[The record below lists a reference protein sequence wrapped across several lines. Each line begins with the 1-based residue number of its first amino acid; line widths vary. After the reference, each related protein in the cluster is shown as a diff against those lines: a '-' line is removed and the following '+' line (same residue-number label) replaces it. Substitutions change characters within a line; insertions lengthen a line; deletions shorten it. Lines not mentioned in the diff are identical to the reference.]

1 MKNTKVEKIGYL
13 SASVGPLGESK
24 NSRSHF
30 KLILYCFLP
39 NIRPQTKFNQDQ
51 MKNIGV
57 EKLCY
62 CFALEGQL
70 SWSNTFYVVLYPM
83 LPGNI
88 VTPIT
93 NLTQIG

>member
-39 NIRPQTKFNQDQ
+39 NISPQTKFNQNW
-51 MKNIGV
+51 MKNTEV
-57 EKLCY
+57 EKIRY
-62 CFALEGQL
+62 L
-70 SWSNTFYVVLYPM
+70 SASV
-83 LPGNI
+83 G
-88 VTPIT
+88 
-93 NLTQIG
+93 